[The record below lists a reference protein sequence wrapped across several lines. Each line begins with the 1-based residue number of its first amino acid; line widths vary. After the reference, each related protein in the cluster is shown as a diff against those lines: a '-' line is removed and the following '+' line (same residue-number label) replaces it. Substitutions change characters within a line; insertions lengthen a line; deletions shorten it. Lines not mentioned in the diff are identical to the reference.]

1 MPRLSMAAA
10 PGISKR
16 LIATREALGLRPSQF
31 CEAAGIP
38 RTTYS
43 NWESG
48 EKRPGLSAA
57 IKLVKVHGL
66 TLDWIYLGDP
76 SGLPTRIS
84 SKLPADLLT
93 GATR

>member
-1 MPRLSMAAA
+1 MVQGPAFAR
-10 PGISKR
+10 R

-31 CEAAGIP
+31 CEAAGIA
-38 RTTYS
+38 RSAYS
-43 NWESG
+43 NWEAG

-76 SGLPTRIS
+76 SGLPSRIV
-84 SKLPADLLT
+84 SKLPPDLLT
-93 GATR
+93 GDSR